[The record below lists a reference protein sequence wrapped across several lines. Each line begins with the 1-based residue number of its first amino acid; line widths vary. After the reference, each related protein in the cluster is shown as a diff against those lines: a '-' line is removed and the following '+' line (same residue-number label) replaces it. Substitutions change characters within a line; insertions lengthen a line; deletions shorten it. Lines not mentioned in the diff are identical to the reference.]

1 MAQGDARPEAPV
13 TVGPGRRGRIDLL
26 LEVDDGRRPLLIVVE
41 IKNTDWDA
49 RAPHR
54 IRRNLARH
62 ARQVWRY
69 LDALLPR
76 LDTGELAGVQ
86 AGWSTPAARHIQV
99 GLWPSRRP
107 SSAEASPCCST
118 RSSTAKADRVA

>member
-1 MAQGDARPEAPV
+1 V
-13 TVGPGRRGRIDLL
+13 
-26 LEVDDGRRPLLIVVE
+26 EV
-41 IKNTDWDA
+41 KSTDWDA

-54 IRRNLARH
+54 VRPNLARH

-86 AGWSTPAARHIQV
+86 AALVYP
-99 GLWPSRRP
+99 RRP
-107 SSAEASPCCST
+107 LHPGRAEAIEQALERQGISVLFYEELENDSRP
-118 RSSTAKADRVA
+118 A